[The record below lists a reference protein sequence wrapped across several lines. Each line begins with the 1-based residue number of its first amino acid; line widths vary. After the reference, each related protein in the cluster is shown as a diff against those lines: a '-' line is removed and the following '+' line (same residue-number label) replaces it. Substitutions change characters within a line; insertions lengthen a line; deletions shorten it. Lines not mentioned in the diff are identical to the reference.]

1 MYLYKHSVEYK
12 IEILINSI
20 DTSAKNGL
28 MVISTINNLLV
39 GYYNSCYRL
48 AKRCGKF
55 KYILCKYFVG
65 QTVSYVTGWFPKTDY
80 GLEVEA
86 VDMPACHAGG
96 SQCKS
101 GLNRHH
107 LWIDYP

>member
-20 DTSAKNGL
+20 DTSAKWSDGDKYYKQFTSWIL
-28 MVISTINNLLV
+28 YLLLPL
-39 GYYNSCYRL
+39 S
-48 AKRCGKF
+48 KRCGKF

-65 QTVSYVTGWFPKTDY
+65 QTVSYVTGWSPKTDY
-80 GLEVEA
+80 GLEVEV